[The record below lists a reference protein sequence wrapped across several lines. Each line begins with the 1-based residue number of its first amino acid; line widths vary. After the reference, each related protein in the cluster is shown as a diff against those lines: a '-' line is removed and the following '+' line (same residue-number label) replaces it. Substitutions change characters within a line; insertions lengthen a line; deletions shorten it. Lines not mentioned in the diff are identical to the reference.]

1 VHAPASWCQVY
12 VATIHPTHYAITK
25 MALEAGKSCVVEK
38 PFGMNA
44 REASELAELA
54 KVKGVFL
61 MEAMWTACL
70 PATIEALRMV
80 SEGEI
85 GEVQSANA
93 SVGGVWYSPAD
104 LANANSRAAAK
115 TLGSGVLL
123 DVGCCVQP
131 AQLHI
136 RPASRLSHDTGLT

>member
-1 VHAPASWCQVY
+1 MHAPASWCQVY

-25 MALEAGKSCVVEK
+25 MALEAGKSCMVEK

-70 PATIEALRMV
+70 PATIEALVNPQAKGKLLAMPLASRPKTLEWGGTPLSASIWPNP
-80 SEGEI
+80 SEGS
-85 GEVQSANA
+85 GLGYVQQ
-93 SVGGVWYSPAD
+93 VYDHG
-104 LANANSRAAAK
+104 AAWA
-115 TLGSGVLL
+115 
-123 DVGCCVQP
+123 P
-131 AQLHI
+131 
-136 RPASRLSHDTGLT
+136 